1 MQGKNDETKRI
12 PIVNKQDSAPSQ
24 TTGQSSPVRGFDP
37 SKVMFVPS
45 DKSAKPVHVPADVNQ
60 PDTVKSITSGTAD
73 DADVTAAVPVVEAAD
88 ATAAVPVVETADTVS
103 PKKEQTDNFAPDN
116 DATVEIPLVT
126 DADINGDFSAPA
138 ANASTAHEEHSQP
151 KKADT
156 APRSKA
162 RKWIYAIVFSI
173 VSVILCLTVIMT
185 YVFPRII
192 EEGGTAI
199 LNNVSAIMGEPPEN
213 VNVLLVGTDKG
224 GYRTDTIMVASYD
237 NDTQTV
243 HVLQIPRDT
252 YVKGNGR
259 SDKKI
264 NSAYYSGID
273 TLKDEIFKAF
283 GIEIHRYLAVELD
296 GFVEIIDAI
305 GGVEVDVPINMHYDD
320 PTQDLHIHIKKGL
333 QVLDGKDA
341 EGFVRYR
348 KGNDGSSYPLGDIDR
363 MKAQKQFLQN
373 TVSKI
378 VSIDGASKIPE
389 LIDIAK
395 DNIETD
401 ISTSEATS
409 YAAKVLSLSS
419 ESINFYTAPGVPL
432 YKYGG
437 WYYFID
443 GEENYT
449 LVMNYFNGDNNKK
462 SYSPVYFDLS
472 QGADETVS
480 STESQ
485 YDSSDV
491 SDDERYSYYS
501 PDDDMGYYD
510 DDADYDSSSAE
521 AQSPVIDDEDEDE
534 DGSAGQSSATQTRP
548 GSSGAASQQQGSQSQ
563 SGISQT
569 RPSSSQSP
577 SSNSSSS
584 QSGNSGSAN
593 NQQQGSSSSQSP
605 SLSSPPSQSTTPSQ
619 SAPEIDLD

>member
-1 MQGKNDETKRI
+1 M
-12 PIVNKQDSAPSQ
+12 
-24 TTGQSSPVRGFDP
+24 
-37 SKVMFVPS
+37 PS
-45 DKSAKPVHVPADVNQ
+45 DKSAKPVHGGADTKQ
-60 PDTVKSITSGTAD
+60 PDPKKSVTSETAVS
-73 DADVTAAVPVVEAAD
+73 ADT
-88 ATAAVPVVETADTVS
+88 TAAVPVVETADTVL
-103 PKKEQTDNFAPDN
+103 PKKEQTDNFAPDS
-116 DATVEIPLVT
+116 DATVEVPLVT
-126 DADINGDFSAPA
+126 DADINGDSSAKEAHTPVASKEPA
-138 ANASTAHEEHSQP
+138 QP
-151 KKADT
+151 KKPGT
-156 APRSKA
+156 SPRFKT
-162 RKWIYAIVFSI
+162 RKWIYAIMFSI
-173 VSVILCLTVIMT
+173 VSVILCVTVILT
-185 YVFPRII
+185 YVFPKII
-192 EEGGTAI
+192 EDGGAAI
-199 LNNVSAIMGEPPEN
+199 LNNVSAIVGEPPEN

-296 GFVEIIDAI
+296 GFIEIIDAI

-320 PTQDLHIHIKKGL
+320 PTQDLHIHIKKGV

-389 LIDIAK
+389 LINIAK

-409 YAAKVLSLSS
+409 YATKILSLSS
-419 ESINFYTAPGVPL
+419 ENINFYTAPGVPL

-443 GEENYT
+443 GEENRT

-472 QGADETVS
+472 QDADETVS

-501 PDDDMGYYD
+501 PENDMGYYD
-510 DDADYDSSSAE
+510 DDTDYYSSSAE
-521 AQSPVIDDEDEDE
+521 TQTPVIYEDNDDDS
-534 DGSAGQSSATQTRP
+534 SAGQSSIAPTRP
-548 GSSGAASQQQGSQSQ
+548 GSSAGALQQQGRESQ
-563 SGISQT
+563 SGVSQT
-569 RPSSSQSP
+569 RPSSSQS
-577 SSNSSSS
+577 SSSDTGSS
-584 QSGNSGSAN
+584 QSENPESSS
-593 NQQQGSSSSQSP
+593 NQQQGSISSQSP
-605 SLSSPPSQSTTPSQ
+605 SLSPSQSTPSTGR
-619 SAPEIDLD
+619 APEIDLD